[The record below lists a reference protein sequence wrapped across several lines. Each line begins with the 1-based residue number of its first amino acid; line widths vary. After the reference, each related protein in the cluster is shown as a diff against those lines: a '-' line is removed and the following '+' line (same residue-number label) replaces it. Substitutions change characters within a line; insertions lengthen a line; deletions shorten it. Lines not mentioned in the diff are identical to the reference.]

1 MSTAFASR
9 TRAPQSD
16 EQKKVSALAIKLNS
30 HRRKLQ
36 KSGPVVVIVKSA
48 A

>member
-16 EQKKVSALAIKLNS
+16 EQKKVSALAIKLNTQ
-30 HRRKLQ
+30 RRKLQ
-36 KSGPVVVIVKSA
+36 RSGKVVVLFKSA
-48 A
+48 

>member
-16 EQKKVSALAIKLNS
+16 EQKKVSALAIKINTQ
-30 HRRKLQ
+30 RRKLQ
-36 KSGPVVVIVKSA
+36 RSAKGVVLFKA

>member
-16 EQKKVSALAIKLNS
+16 EQKKVSALAIKLNTQ
-30 HRRKLQ
+30 RRKLQ
-36 KSGPVVVIVKSA
+36 RSSKGVVLFKA